1 MSDENGAQIE
11 FAGMSLTGS
20 KMLLLVPI
28 LGSLGGALWGG
39 FEVYQRL
46 LDAEEAITT
55 YVAPDM
61 SGINQQLAVQAESIT
76 ALQEDVAQQF
86 QTVTT
91 LLNSAREDIDDIR
104 SDLDKIDNFVR
115 NIDESTNATQRDLR
129 NDVYTMES
137 TLNDRMREIDNQI
150 KTVEEELDKK
160 LQQILENPLSEQE

>member
-46 LDAEEAITT
+46 LDAEEAITS

-61 SGINQQLAVQAESIT
+61 SGINQQLAVQAESIA

-91 LLNSAREDIDDIR
+91 LLDSARTDIEEIR
-104 SDLDKIDNFVR
+104 SDLDTVDAFVR
-115 NIDESTNATQRDLR
+115 NIDENTNVTQRDLR
-129 NDVYTMES
+129 NDVYAMES
-137 TLNDRMREIDNQI
+137 TLNDRMREIDAQLRV
-150 KTVEEELDKK
+150 TRDELEDKI
-160 LQQILENPLSEQE
+160 QQILENPLAEE

>member
-20 KMLLLVPI
+20 KMLPLVPI

-137 TLNDRMREIDNQI
+137 TLNERMREIDNQI

>member
-91 LLNSAREDIDDIR
+91 LLDSARTDIEEIR
-104 SDLDKIDNFVR
+104 SDLDTVDAFVR
-115 NIDESTNATQRDLR
+115 NIDENTNVTQRDLR
-129 NDVYTMES
+129 NDVYAMES
-137 TLNDRMREIDNQI
+137 TLNDRMREIDDQLRV
-150 KTVEEELDKK
+150 TRDELEDKI
-160 LQQILENPLSEQE
+160 QQILENPLAEE

>member
-91 LLNSAREDIDDIR
+91 LLDSARTDIEEIR
-104 SDLDKIDNFVR
+104 SDLDTVDAFVR
-115 NIDESTNATQRDLR
+115 NIDENTNVTQRDLR
-129 NDVYTMES
+129 NDVYAMES
-137 TLNDRMREIDNQI
+137 TLNDRMREIDAQLR
-150 KTVEEELDKK
+150 EARDELEDKI
-160 LQQILENPLSEQE
+160 QQILENPLAEE